1 MCGKGVSGRALCV
14 CVCACVC
21 VRTLACITSCQG
33 RFVENMLVFYEVGW
47 HIEKWTFWSLVVL
60 ASGISSFSLIAWV
73 SVRWVPEQKIS
84 DAVSHS

>member
-1 MCGKGVSGRALCV
+1 
-14 CVCACVC
+14 
-21 VRTLACITSCQG
+21 
-33 RFVENMLVFYEVGW
+33 VENMLVFYEVGW